1 MVAVPAALDEIA
13 TENAPVSLS
22 LGTVTLAGT
31 EATAVLLLDSA
42 TTGSVAGVG
51 PEKNSV
57 ADENV
62 LPVWTRSGVRVSA
75 SRVRAPIDT
84 GAGVAEGAGVGIGV
98 GVGVGVGVDTV
109 QPDRRATVAVAEP
122 SLTSTVQSAGGTK
135 PDRSI
140 LKLPVLLLV
149 VIATPSTVMDRLA
162 VGVPLTRSRPALAS
176 ARVTV
181 TAACADTARV
191 RTYTTT
197 SAHTDTIRRPRLRM
211 TPPRRPRTRCSTH
224 LEHDAIGRWS

>member
-75 SRVRAPIDT
+75 SRVRAPIGT

-98 GVGVGVGVDTV
+98 GVGVDTV
-109 QPDRRATVAVAEP
+109 QPDRRATVAVVEP

-135 PDRSI
+135 PDR
-140 LKLPVLLLV
+140 
-149 VIATPSTVMDRLA
+149 
-162 VGVPLTRSRPALAS
+162 
-176 ARVTV
+176 
-181 TAACADTARV
+181 
-191 RTYTTT
+191 
-197 SAHTDTIRRPRLRM
+197 
-211 TPPRRPRTRCSTH
+211 
-224 LEHDAIGRWS
+224 